1 MSLAVANY
9 HEVYDSFPPAV
20 VYAKDGT
27 PMHSWRV
34 LILPFINE
42 GELYDRYNFEEPWD
56 SVANRR
62 LISECP
68 NVFHMHDEQNE
79 QDEITNYLA
88 VTGEDTLWPP
98 QGTAGYDSIPDGSGR
113 TILIVENRQGGVI
126 WSEPR
131 DLHIN
136 TMTLTP
142 GTDPVNGIS
151 SWKNPPAVVF
161 ADGSLHRLDA
171 SITASDVRALLQRSD
186 AQGDP
191 QIAPQME
198 DGRDRPA
205 APILPDPE

>member
-1 MSLAVANY
+1 
-9 HEVYDSFPPAV
+9 
-20 VYAKDGT
+20 
-27 PMHSWRV
+27 MHSWRV
-34 LILPFINE
+34 LILPFIE
-42 GELYDRYNFEEPWD
+42 ESRLYDRYNFEEPWD
-56 SVANRR
+56 SAANRQ
-62 LISECP
+62 LMSECP
-68 NVFHMHDEQNE
+68 NVFHMYDEQNE
-79 QDEITNYLA
+79 RDEITNYLA
-88 VTGEDTLWPP
+88 VIGDDTLWPD
-98 QGTAGYDSIPDGSGR
+98 QGTIGYGTIGYENIPDGSDR
-113 TILIVENRQGGVI
+113 TILIVENRRGGVI
-126 WSEPR
+126 WTEPK

-171 SITASDVRALLQRSD
+171 SVTASDVRALLQRSD